1 MAPKR
6 KSTPSYNPLH
16 SGASSSS
23 SPSDPTPSHV
33 QFCDEKAKPDFLENF
48 SWRGIHSERH
58 VVLLDFFNTDLPTTI
73 HSRGWES
80 FCGVLVTCP
89 SVIIQEFYSNMH
101 RFDYFI
107 PQFSTHVR
115 GIRMVVTPDIV
126 SEVLHV
132 PRVGIL
138 TTLVLS
144 VWGQCPKTSSGLYF
158 VRHLL
163 HGVIVKTPHAR
174 HLLKVRESLT
184 WWWHSFF
191 IRCLAITLS

>member
-1 MAPKR
+1 MTWH
-6 KSTPSYNPLH
+6 SFGTP
-16 SGASSSS
+16 
-23 SPSDPTPSHV
+23 
-33 QFCDEKAKPDFLENF
+33 F
-48 SWRGIHSERH
+48 
-58 VVLLDFFNTDLPTTI
+58 VLSDFFNTDLPTTI

-144 VWGQCPKTSSGLYF
+144 V
-158 VRHLL
+158 
-163 HGVIVKTPHAR
+163 
-174 HLLKVRESLT
+174 
-184 WWWHSFF
+184 
-191 IRCLAITLS
+191 

>member
-1 MAPKR
+1 MAPKC
-6 KSTPSYNPLH
+6 KSAPSRNPLC
-16 SGASSSS
+16 SGESSSF
-23 SPSDPTPSHV
+23 DPTLSSI
-33 QFCDEKAKPDFLENF
+33 QFYDEQAWKDFSENF
-48 SWRGIHSERH
+48 SRRGVHLEHWVI
-58 VVLLDFFNTDLPTTI
+58 LLDFSDTDLPTTI

-174 HLLKVRESLT
+174 PLLKVRESLT